1 MKIGFGRPHRNSRQP
16 GRRNCQKISGGLSG
30 RYSLFPWVHSDHFC
44 YFLSVRKKCILVGD
58 IAAVMVTV
66 RVLMSYLD
74 EFFNEKL
81 AGIVEAY
88 PGLKN
93 LHEVLEMTS
102 GKVEACTPEFQ
113 KIELKDVRVY
123 LILNSN

>member
-1 MKIGFGRPHRNSRQP
+1 MDF
-16 GRRNCQKISGGLSG
+16 L
-30 RYSLFPWVHSDHFC
+30 VDTA
-44 YFLSVRKKCILVGD
+44 YFLGFIAIIFAIFYLSAKKCILVGD

-74 EFFNEKL
+74 EIFNEKL

-93 LHEVLEMTS
+93 LHEVMEMTS